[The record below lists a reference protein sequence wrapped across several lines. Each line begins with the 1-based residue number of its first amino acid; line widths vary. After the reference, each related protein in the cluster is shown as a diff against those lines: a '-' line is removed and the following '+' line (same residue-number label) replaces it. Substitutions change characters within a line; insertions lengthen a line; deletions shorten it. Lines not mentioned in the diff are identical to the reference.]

1 MPPPAECQKGE
12 LHHGKTGAGAV
23 VSDGLANTHQR
34 LEILQRANI
43 PDCSKVEIK
52 ANSKQSLKKIIERR
66 YQLWQG
72 YSAKTG
78 GYNRLTRT
86 GQKEF

>member
-34 LEILQRANI
+34 LEILQRANL

-52 ANSKQSLKKIIERR
+52 AHSKQSKK
-66 YQLWQG
+66 LLN
-72 YSAKTG
+72 G
-78 GYNRLTRT
+78 GINYGKGIQQRQVATI
-86 GQKEF
+86 G